1 MKQNTPLPA
10 RLAGDAALLDSDI
23 PETPA
28 GGDSPGYNRVMR
40 AMHWATTV
48 LLLASF
54 LAAWMIDNAANH
66 AEAAWL
72 VMVHRS
78 FGVAILLLT
87 TARLAYRQRSH
98 IPSLPADMPT
108 TQRLATRINVA
119 ILYTL
124 LLAQPL
130 LGMAASMA
138 HGDHI
143 VLFGNLT
150 LPLALPVDKVLARQI
165 FQVHS
170 WTAKALLTLIG
181 LHVAMALHHHFIRKD
196 AVLARMLPGILPN
209 GRQIGGVGRAQHGRP

>member
-10 RLAGDAALLDSDI
+10 RLAGDAALLDLDL

-28 GGDSPGYNRVMR
+28 GGESSGYNRVMR

-54 LAAWMIDNAANH
+54 LAVWRIDNAANH

-87 TARLAYRQRSH
+87 AARLAYRQRSH
-98 IPSLPADMPT
+98 IPSLPAAMPA
-108 TQRLATRINVA
+108 TQRLAAHIAVA

-138 HGDHI
+138 HGDRI
-143 VLFGNLT
+143 VLFGGLT
-150 LPLALPVDKVLARQI
+150 LPLVLPVDKVLARQM

-170 WTAKALLTLIG
+170 WTAMALLTLIG
-181 LHVAMALHHHFIRKD
+181 LHAVMALHHHFVRKD
-196 AVLARMLPGILPN
+196 AVLARMLPGIRPYD
-209 GRQIGGVGRAQHGRP
+209 RQSGDVGRAQHGRS